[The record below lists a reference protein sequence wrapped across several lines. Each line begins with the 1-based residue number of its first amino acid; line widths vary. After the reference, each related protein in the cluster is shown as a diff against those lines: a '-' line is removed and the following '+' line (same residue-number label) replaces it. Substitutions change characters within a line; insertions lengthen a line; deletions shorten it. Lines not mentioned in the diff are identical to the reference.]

1 MRPVDERLHLDEHRP
16 RALARHERDAAGDR
30 RAVPRQEN
38 RGRILDLAKAF
49 LAHDEEAH
57 LVRGAEAILDGA
69 HDAEAAA
76 DVALEV
82 EHRVDHVLEHAR
94 TRERAFLRN
103 VTDQQRRNVAR
114 LREPRELRGA
124 LAHLAHGARRR
135 LQLFAEQRLDRVD
148 REHAELI
155 ASSYARE
162 HRLDARL
169 GEHVERRFAD
179 AEALRSQADLLE
191 RLLARDVA
199 GRHSRREIRERT
211 QQQRRLADAGIA
223 ADQHD
228 AAGHETAA
236 EHAIELAK
244 ARRQA
249 LHRADVDAI
258 ETRELDLARVLRT
271 LGTLRHGNGLGQRVP
286 RAAIGALALPFRLLP
301 AAIAAGINRSRLRH
315 AARIAELRRRTA
327 KPVAHHTGPRSSR
340 AILRAA
346 EGTHTMDRVR
356 NQARK
361 LFKAVALATS
371 ALFSLRRAKSQ
382 ATTHSSDHD
391 LLERARR
398 ATDGGRLQ
406 EAWALYRQLP
416 SSPALFPEIYDLAR
430 ALAAHDALDEAA
442 DLFHRIAQVDG
453 EFRDVAQRLVRADH
467 APTEDDE
474 RARMPP
480 SIGRYQLLEPIGRG
494 AMGNVYL
501 GRDPLINRILAL
513 KAIDLTIGFDHAELE
528 NTADGFL
535 REATI
540 AGSLSHPNIVTIFDV
555 GQTDGLAYIAMEYV
569 RGHHLSEF
577 AVADRLL
584 PVDTVLDLVGRAA
597 DALDYAHR
605 RNVVHRD
612 IKPAN
617 IMYDSL
623 SNNVK
628 ITDFG
633 IAKLID
639 ANRTR
644 TGIVLGTPAFMSPE
658 QLEGKNVNGHTD
670 LFALGVSLYQLLTGL
685 LPFRGASMTNLMFVI
700 ANEPHQS
707 VTSVRA
713 GLPKWLDE
721 VVDKALAKDP
731 ADRFQCAAEMA
742 AALRRAA

>member
-1 MRPVDERLHLDEHRP
+1 
-16 RALARHERDAAGDR
+16 
-30 RAVPRQEN
+30 
-38 RGRILDLAKAF
+38 
-49 LAHDEEAH
+49 
-57 LVRGAEAILDGA
+57 
-69 HDAEAAA
+69 
-76 DVALEV
+76 
-82 EHRVDHVLEHAR
+82 
-94 TRERAFLRN
+94 
-103 VTDQQRRNVAR
+103 
-114 LREPRELRGA
+114 
-124 LAHLAHGARRR
+124 
-135 LQLFAEQRLDRVD
+135 
-148 REHAELI
+148 
-155 ASSYARE
+155 
-162 HRLDARL
+162 
-169 GEHVERRFAD
+169 
-179 AEALRSQADLLE
+179 
-191 RLLARDVA
+191 
-199 GRHSRREIRERT
+199 
-211 QQQRRLADAGIA
+211 
-223 ADQHD
+223 
-228 AAGHETAA
+228 
-236 EHAIELAK
+236 
-244 ARRQA
+244 
-249 LHRADVDAI
+249 
-258 ETRELDLARVLRT
+258 
-271 LGTLRHGNGLGQRVP
+271 
-286 RAAIGALALPFRLLP
+286 
-301 AAIAAGINRSRLRH
+301 
-315 AARIAELRRRTA
+315 
-327 KPVAHHTGPRSSR
+327 
-340 AILRAA
+340 
-346 EGTHTMDRVR
+346 
-356 NQARK
+356 
-361 LFKAVALATS
+361 
-371 ALFSLRRAKSQ
+371 
-382 ATTHSSDHD
+382 

-398 ATDGGRLQ
+398 AADGGRLK

-416 SSPALFPEIYDLAR
+416 VSPAQFPEVYDLAR
-430 ALAAHDALDEAA
+430 ALAAHGAPDEAA
-442 DLFHRIAQVDG
+442 DLFHRIAQIDG

-467 APTEDDE
+467 TPTEDDE

-513 KAIDLTIGFDHAELE
+513 KAIDLTVGFDHTELE
-528 NTADGFL
+528 STADGFL

-577 AVADRLL
+577 AAADRLL
-584 PVDTVLDLVGRAA
+584 PVDTVLDLIGRAA

-623 SNNVK
+623 SNNLK

-707 VTSVRA
+707 VTSVRVD
-713 GLPKWLDE
+713 LPKWLDE
-721 VVDKALAKDP
+721 VVDRALAKDP